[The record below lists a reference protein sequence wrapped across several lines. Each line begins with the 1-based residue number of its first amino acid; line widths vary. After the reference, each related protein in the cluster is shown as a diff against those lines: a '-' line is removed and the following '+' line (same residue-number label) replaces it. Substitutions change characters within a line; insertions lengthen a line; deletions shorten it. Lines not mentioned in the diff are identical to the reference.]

1 MRKHSFLRD
10 AGFTLLELS
19 IVMTIL
25 GIVAAAISDNFIVA
39 REHARRTSCIMNQ
52 RNIYHGAVL
61 YSAENWV
68 ADGDV
73 NVSVLRAN
81 GYVSQKMCECPE
93 SDNDDFDDY
102 IITYSGLEP
111 IDVTCD
117 VEGGL
122 HPWSP

>member
-1 MRKHSFLRD
+1 MTRRSLLRD

-25 GIVAAAISDNFIVA
+25 GIVAAAISDNFIIA
-39 REHARRTSCIMNQ
+39 REHARRASCIMNQ

-68 ADGDV
+68 ADGDI

-81 GYVSQKMCECPE
+81 GYVPQKMCECPE
-93 SDNDDFDDY
+93 SNTDDFDDY
-102 IITYSGLEP
+102 TITYSGLEP
-111 IDVTCD
+111 IDIACD
-117 VEGGL
+117 VEGAL